1 MSQVPK
7 KPTVPL
13 KSFSR
18 DLLAWYDVAHRRLPW
33 RAEAG
38 EVADP
43 YAVWLSEIMLQQTTV
58 VTVKGY
64 FEAFLKRWPS
74 VSDLAAADLDE
85 VLHAWQ
91 GLGYY
96 ARARNLHKCARV
108 VADEFEGRFPE
119 SEDALIKLP
128 GIGPYTAAAVAAIAF
143 DLKTVPVDGNI
154 ERVISRLYA
163 IKEPLPG
170 SKPRIKKLVSAALE
184 RERPGDFAQALMDLG
199 ATVCTPRSPLCVTCP
214 VSNVCDGYKLGNAA
228 QFPKKA
234 PKKPKPTRRGV
245 VFWVVRGDGAVLIRR
260 RPEKGLLGGMME
272 FPSTDWNEMPWT
284 EEAALKYT
292 PIEAPSWR
300 RLSGTVR
307 HTFTHFHLELVVLV
321 GVMDK
326 LGTEPGIW
334 CPVER
339 LPDFALPTVMKKV
352 VNLAVEE
359 LLVE

>member
-1 MSQVPK
+1 MSQDYP
-7 KPTVPL
+7 

-64 FEAFLKRWPS
+64 FELFLKRWPS
-74 VSDLAAADLDE
+74 VSDLAAADLDD

-108 VADEFEGRFPE
+108 VANEFDGRFPD
-119 SEDALIKLP
+119 SEETLMTLP

-143 DLKTVPVDGNI
+143 GRETVPVDGNI
-154 ERVISRLYA
+154 ERVISRLYV

-170 SKPRIKKLVSAALE
+170 SKPRIKKLVSAALD
-184 RERPGDFAQALMDLG
+184 RKRPGDYAQALMDLG
-199 ATVCTPRSPLCVTCP
+199 ATICTPRSPRCATCP
-214 VSNVCDGYKLGNAA
+214 VSVVCDGYKLDNAE

-234 PKKPKPTRRGV
+234 PKKPKPTRRGI
-245 VFWVVRGDGAVLIRR
+245 VFWAVRDDDAVLIRR

-272 FPSTDWNEMPWT
+272 FPSTDWNEATWT
-284 EEAALKYT
+284 DEAALKYV
-292 PIEAPSWR
+292 PVEALSWQ
-300 RLSGTVR
+300 RLPGTVR
-307 HTFTHFHLELVVLV
+307 HTFTHFHLELVVLA
-321 GVMDK
+321 GKID
-326 LGTEPGIW
+326 EPGPESCVW

-339 LPDFALPTVMKKV
+339 LSDFALPTVMKKV
-352 VNLAVEE
+352 VNLAVAE
-359 LLVE
+359 LVAK